1 MEECNINV
9 TVNEIQ
15 DFINK
20 RLIVTGVQDKTAIV
34 MVGGPGSGKSSG
46 KEETL
51 LNLGKKNNE
60 FVNIDPDEILTTLF
74 NNNNDCRSQVNKIN
88 DDSFGLS
95 IEQDKNIIFDGTG
108 KDFNWYSKNVIE
120 LLTNKGYKVHLVIVN
135 NDVNTVLSRIEER
148 AQRTG
153 RYVNKN
159 YTETVYTELD
169 KAIPRYLGLTCESV
183 NGNIYLY
190 DNSSQLKLVYS
201 TYCKDNEKK
210 LKCVLDVCNIQNGGK
225 NKRKGKKSKKAG
237 KKSKKAGKKSRK
249 SRRKTYRRRRR

>member
-1 MEECNINV
+1 MTECNINV
-9 TVNEIQ
+9 TENKIK

-20 RLIVTGVQDKTAIV
+20 RLIVTGSQDKTSIV

-46 KEETL
+46 KEQTL
-51 LNLGKKNNE
+51 ANLNKNIND

-74 NNNNDCRSQVNKIN
+74 NNNNNCRSQVNKIN
-88 DDSFGLS
+88 DDSFVLS
-95 IEQDKNIIFDGTG
+95 IEQNKNIIFDGTG

-135 NDVNTVLSRIEER
+135 NDVNTVLSRIEDR
-148 AQRTG
+148 AKLIG
-153 RYVNKN
+153 RDVNRD

-169 KAIPRYLGLTCESV
+169 KAIPKYLELNCKSV
-183 NGNIYLY
+183 NGSIYLY

-201 TYCKDNEKK
+201 TYCNKDGEKK
-210 LKCVLDVCNIQNGGK
+210 LKCVLDVCNIKGGK

-237 KKSKKAGKKSRK
+237 KKSRK
-249 SRRKTYRRRRR
+249 TRRKTYRRCRR